1 MKKLLS
7 STEASPQR
15 TLEAPGQFKDAHK
28 IKQQMSNTQAGK
40 IMAFQGHVNLE
51 SSYNRDF
58 NSKALELAMSM
69 NQKKHTV
76 SNTPTRVREAVNE
89 RNNNELFRN
98 LPQQQRSTTLIHQKD
113 SKDVSSKNQAAAS

>member
-1 MKKLLS
+1 
-7 STEASPQR
+7 
-15 TLEAPGQFKDAHK
+15 
-28 IKQQMSNTQAGK
+28 
-40 IMAFQGHVNLE
+40 MAFQGHVNLE

-69 NQKKHTV
+69 NQKKYTA
-76 SNTPTRVREAVNE
+76 SNTPTRVRETAVNE

-113 SKDVSSKNQAAAS
+113 TKDVSGKNQAAAS

>member
-1 MKKLLS
+1 M
-7 STEASPQR
+7 A
-15 TLEAPGQFKDAHK
+15 
-28 IKQQMSNTQAGK
+28 NTQAGK
-40 IMAFQGHVNLE
+40 IMGFQGHVNLE

-76 SNTPTRVREAVNE
+76 SNTPTRVRDTVNE

-98 LPQQQRSTTLIHQKD
+98 LPHQQRSTTLIHQKD
-113 SKDVSSKNQAAAS
+113 SKDVSSKNQAASS

>member
-1 MKKLLS
+1 M
-7 STEASPQR
+7 A
-15 TLEAPGQFKDAHK
+15 
-28 IKQQMSNTQAGK
+28 NTQAGK

-51 SSYNRDF
+51 SSYNGDF

-76 SNTPTRVREAVNE
+76 SNTPTRVRDTVNE

-113 SKDVSSKNQAAAS
+113 SKDVSSKNQAASS